1 MAIVEGIGPLNVY
14 FITNWRVRKGLRL
27 FGRLFLLLLAG
38 LLLFGVSSPLKPFL
52 HRLPGVVAGYSYSL
66 PTSFWQGVLEAGLPT
81 LVLEAGQESHPP
93 QPGLLLPAVRVLNPD
108 LVRFLTAEEEHYPLP
123 EGQESPPP
131 PPADLAGVEQGG
143 RHPVVAIYNTH
154 NAEGYAPSDGADR
167 FPGKNAS
174 ISLVAAALA
183 QALAEDYGVPVVRSD
198 TIHDYPD
205 FSQAYANSEKTVRRL
220 LAEYPS
226 IQIVLDIHRDAGLKE
241 PPVAYINDQKVAQIL
256 IVVGSDARLEH
267 PHWRQNEAFAR
278 RLAAKMDELYPGLS
292 RGVRVQEGRYNQHL
306 HPRALLLE
314 IGSSNNTLDQA
325 EKAAQLLARVVAEV
339 LRELQRENPLS
350 P

>member
-1 MAIVEGIGPLNVY
+1 MNIY
-14 FITNWRVRKGLRL
+14 FITNWRVRKSLRL
-27 FGRLFLLLLAG
+27 LCRLFLLVLAG
-38 LLLFGVSSPLKPFL
+38 LLLFGVSSPLKSL
-52 HRLPGVVAGYSYSL
+52 LRRLPGAVASYSYSL
-66 PTSFWQGVLEAGLPT
+66 PTSFWQGILEAGLPT
-81 LVLEAGQESHPP
+81 LVLEAGRQPLPP
-93 QPGLLLPAVRVLNPD
+93 QPGLVPSAVQVLNPD
-108 LVRFLTAEEEHYPLP
+108 LVRFLTTEEEYYPLP

-131 PPADLAGVEQGG
+131 PPPADVAPVEEGG
-143 RHPVVAIYNTH
+143 RHPLVAIYNTH
-154 NAEGYAPSDGADR
+154 NAEAYAPSDGTER
-167 FPGKNAS
+167 TPGKNAS

-183 QALAEDYGVPVVRSD
+183 QALTEEYGVPVVRSD

-205 FSQAYANSEKTVRRL
+205 FAQAYANSEKTVRRL

-226 IQIVLDIHRDAGLKE
+226 IQIVLDLHRDAGLKE
-241 PPVAYINDQKVAQIL
+241 PPVAYINDQQVAQIL

-267 PHWRQNEAFAR
+267 PNWRQNEAFAR

-325 EKAAQLLARVVAEV
+325 EKAARLMARVLAEV
-339 LRELQRENPLS
+339 LRDLQRENPLTQ
-350 P
+350 